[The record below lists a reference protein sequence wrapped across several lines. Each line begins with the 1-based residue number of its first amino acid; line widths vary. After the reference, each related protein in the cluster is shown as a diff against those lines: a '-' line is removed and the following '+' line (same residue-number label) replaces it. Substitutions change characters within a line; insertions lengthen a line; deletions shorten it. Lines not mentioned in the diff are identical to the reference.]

1 MCGLTGFIGSGDEAV
16 LRRMTTALSHR
27 GPDAEGFYTDDDA
40 PVGLGH
46 RRLIILDAEGGRQPM
61 WTADGQI
68 GVVFNGLIYNHRALR
83 KDLEAAGHVFAS
95 DHADTEVLLHGW
107 RTWGRDLFVKLD
119 GMFACAIYDRAASTV
134 TLARDRFGEKPL
146 YVGMVP
152 DAVVFGSELTALR
165 AHPSLTDAPLSEIA
179 LKKFF
184 AHGFFPAPHT
194 PYQGVEKVRPGHMV
208 TIDVK
213 TRTAAHHCYWRF
225 ALGGHPPPPGTAE
238 DWAAELGERIGTAV
252 RSRLESDV
260 PLGFFLSGG
269 IDSSAVVSYA
279 AQVCTAAD
287 LKTFAIGFR
296 ETSFDES
303 PWAEEMALYAGT
315 THHVEI
321 CDLDAAEREIPSLL
335 STLDEPLGD
344 PSILPTHI
352 LCRFARAH
360 VTVALS
366 GDGGDELFAGYDPFR
381 VLERAQLYDRWIPK
395 PVHAAVRHAA
405 AMLPKSDTN
414 MSFDFVLNR
423 GLRGLKHPASQ
434 WQPRWLGALT
444 PEDIG
449 DLFNSPTDADELYSE
464 AIDAWDACP
473 SDHIVDKTLDFYTRF
488 YLPDGVLT
496 KTDRASMAVGLELR
510 SPLLANGVTDF
521 AQHLPWTVKLKG
533 RTTKWILKR
542 ALQDRLPPGIL
553 GRKKKGF
560 GIPLARWLRHMDP
573 PLRAVQDLDRT
584 WLMDRWRDHAAGR
597 RDERAA
603 LWCWLA
609 LAYGGAGAPAGPTGG
624 AAA

>member
-1 MCGLTGFIGSGDEAV
+1 MCGLTGFIGGGDEAV
-16 LRRMTTALSHR
+16 LRRMTAALSHR
-27 GPDAEGFYTDDDA
+27 GPDIEGVYLDADA

-61 WTADGQI
+61 WSADGNI
-68 GVVFNGLIYNHRALR
+68 GVVFNGLIYNHRDLRRALEG
-83 KDLEAAGHVFAS
+83 LGHVFAS
-95 DHADTEVLLHGW
+95 DHADTEVLVHGW
-107 RTWGRDLFVKLD
+107 RAWGQELFVKLD
-119 GMFACAIYDRAASTV
+119 GMFACAIYDRTAGTV

-146 YVGMVP
+146 YIGTGS
-152 DAVVFGSELTALR
+152 DAVVFGSELAALR
-165 AHPSLTDAPLSEIA
+165 AHPSIADAPLSEIA

-184 AHGFFPAPHT
+184 AHGFFPAPHS
-194 PYQGVEKVRPGHMV
+194 PYMGVEKVRPGCLV
-208 TIDVK
+208 TFDVR
-213 TRTAAHHCYWRF
+213 TRSRRDACYWRF
-225 ALGGHPPPPGTAE
+225 ALGGHPPPAGTPD
-238 DWAAELGERIGTAV
+238 DWAEELNGLIGEAV
-252 RSRLESDV
+252 HSRLEADV

-269 IDSSAVVSYA
+269 IDSSAMVSYA
-279 AQVCTAAD
+279 AETQTAAD

-321 CDLDAAEREIPSLL
+321 CDLDAAEREIPELL
-335 STLDEPLGD
+335 GKLDEPLGD

-381 VLERAQLYDRWIPK
+381 VLQRARLYDQWMPQ
-395 PVHAAVRHAA
+395 PVHAVVKYVA
-405 AMLPKSDTN
+405 AMLPKSDAN

-434 WQPRWLGALT
+434 WQPRWLGALS
-444 PEDIG
+444 PEDIA
-449 DLFNSPTDADELYSE
+449 DLFNTPVNAEDLYSE
-464 AIDAWDACP
+464 AIAAWDACP

-521 AQHLPWTVKLKG
+521 AQRLPWTVKLRG
-533 RTTKWILKR
+533 RTTKWILKH
-542 ALQDRLPPGIL
+542 ALRGRLPSGIL
-553 GRKKKGF
+553 ARKKKGF

-573 PLRAVQDLDRT
+573 PPRAVQGLDST
-584 WLMDRWRDHAAGR
+584 WLMNRWRDHAAGR

-609 LAYGGAGAPAGPTGG
+609 LAHGQTAE
-624 AAA
+624 AAS